1 LSEDNEHE
9 ETDVARQNV
18 IDLVESFI
26 EQIQQIRKTLLSVSI
41 SAVVLAPLAIGL
53 AIFLLRH
60 PSFFAILD
68 GEGDFGIVLTIL
80 LATIIIVS
88 LLWLITG
95 IRQYRSVNS
104 WNKRYEIYLRKREE
118 LDKTIAS
125 QYGLDKDH

>member
-68 GEGDFGIVLTIL
+68 REGDFGIVLTIL
-80 LATIIIVS
+80 LATIISVS

-104 WNKRYEIYLRKREE
+104 WNKRYEIYLRKRDE

>member
-53 AIFLLRH
+53 AIFLLIH

-68 GEGDFGIVLTIL
+68 REGDFGIVLTIL

>member
-1 LSEDNEHE
+1 M
-9 ETDVARQNV
+9 ARQNV

-68 GEGDFGIVLTIL
+68 REGDFGIVLTIL

-104 WNKRYEIYLRKREE
+104 WNKRYNEYVKDKEEIDRK
-118 LDKTIAS
+118 IATR
-125 QYGLDKDH
+125 YGLDDNNKS

>member
-1 LSEDNEHE
+1 LSEHNEHE

-60 PSFFAILD
+60 PSFFTILD
-68 GEGDFGIVLTIL
+68 REGDFGIVLTIL

-88 LLWLITG
+88 LLWLTTG